1 LEHSF
6 YSRDFGLQEVE
17 GAGRGAPPFQLD
29 LEEELARSEDWKLL
43 LTRDEILTIG
53 NLALDLLYSHC

>member
-1 LEHSF
+1 M
-6 YSRDFGLQEVE
+6 
-17 GAGRGAPPFQLD
+17 GAGSPPFQLD

-53 NLALDLLYSHC
+53 RLSWHWTIE